1 MKYDIC
7 VFGGCS
13 IDQTFYANEYGEY
26 NDIPD
31 IIVPGGKGSN
41 QAVAAAR
48 AGAKVTIITRIGN
61 DQVGK
66 QIEDNLR
73 ENNVDISNLDKIDN
87 LNNDQALIYIDNKT
101 KDNKIERIT
110 GAIDSFTE
118 DMINT
123 YEEVLKSSKII
134 IAQMKIPKNVSIKLI
149 NFCYENKI
157 PIIITPCRPKKLAIS
172 EEGNK
177 ELIDKITYIT
187 CNEEECRTMF
197 ETDNIEECVRKY
209 PNKLIVTLGEN
220 GVIYNNG
227 SETIHLPAIKPDI
240 VEDTAGAGDTFNG
253 NFANFIIEGYSFEE
267 AIYYA
272 QFAASLKI
280 TKKSAQ
286 GGMPYKAELEEYIKE
301 HDTKKIKK

>member
-1 MKYDIC
+1 MQYDIC

-13 IDQTFYANEYGEY
+13 IDQTFFQRENNEYSKT
-26 NDIPD
+26 PD
-31 IIVPGGKGSN
+31 IIVPGGKGAN

-48 AGAKVTIITRIGN
+48 AGAKTTIITRIGN
-61 DQVGK
+61 DEVGK
-66 QIEDNLR
+66 QIEDNLK
-73 ENNVDISNLDKIDN
+73 NNNIDTTNINKIDN

-101 KDNKIERIT
+101 KDNNIERIT

-118 DMINT
+118 DMIDT

-134 IAQMKIPKNVSIKLI
+134 IAQMKVPKNVSIKLI
-149 NFCYENKI
+149 NFCYDNKI

-172 EEGNK
+172 EPGNK
-177 ELIDKITYIT
+177 EIIDKITYIT
-187 CNEEECRTMF
+187 CNEEECMAMF
-197 ETDNIEECVRKY
+197 ETNNIEECVRKY

-227 SETIHLPAIKPDI
+227 TKTIHLPAIKPDK

-253 NFANFIIEGYSFEE
+253 NFAKFIIDKYSFED

-272 QFAASLKI
+272 QFAASLKV

-286 GGMPYKAELEEYIKE
+286 GGMPYKEELDEYIKKY
-301 HDTKKIKK
+301 DTKK